1 MAHQN
6 LVFLKFIRYFLKY
19 SWSVIHVLIILLIF
33 FILGAVLISRVEGIN
48 LANSIYFSFI
58 TGFTIGYGDISPNTI
73 TGKVISVLIGLIGII
88 YTGLVVDIYIRALSK
103 ALEHENKK

>member
-1 MAHQN
+1 LAHQK

-19 SWSVIHVLIILLIF
+19 SLSVIHVLIMLLILL
-33 FILGAVLISRVEGIN
+33 ILGAVLISRVEGMN

-73 TGKVISVLIGLIGII
+73 TGKVISVLIGLIGIT
-88 YTGLVVDIYIRALSK
+88 YTGLVVAISVRALSK
-103 ALEHENKK
+103 ALEHENKE